1 MSRRKNDEVLAA
13 GIGSIEIARRHGV
26 PIGFGTDLMG
36 ALESEQLREFELRSA
51 GESARE
57 LLVAATAT
65 NAALIGRPE
74 LGVIDVATPA
84 DLVIF
89 DDDPLE
95 SVNALWTSART
106 VIRAGAVVT

>member
-1 MSRRKNDEVLAA
+1 MSRP
-13 GIGSIEIARRHGV
+13 G
-26 PIGFGTDLMG
+26 
-36 ALESEQLREFELRSA
+36 
-51 GESARE
+51 E

-74 LGVIDVATPA
+74 LGVIDVDTPA

-95 SVNALWTSART
+95 SVKALWTSTRT
-106 VIRAGAVVT
+106 VIRAGVVVT